1 MTSIDLSDAFL
12 HILIHCLASTY
23 VSIGK
28 YDPIVLDPATH
39 TRVISQPLRS
49 LAMDKSVLETN
60 RMESIRRRFVE
71 NGYSDSAVD
80 DLSSPYL
87 DAPTIAPC
95 ISVLST
101 ISFSG
106 PDNIQLTYN
115 NNNNNEEINRFPT
128 ADLINFPSDL
138 QAAKL

>member
-60 RMESIRRRFVE
+60 RMENIRRRFVE

-87 DAPTIAPC
+87 DDTDN
-95 ISVLST
+95 
-101 ISFSG
+101 SFMYKRAQY
-106 PDNIQLTYN
+106 NFIQWARQHSIGL
-115 NNNNNEEINRFPT
+115 
-128 ADLINFPSDL
+128 
-138 QAAKL
+138 